1 MLIGKT
7 PVTAVLIGFQP
18 IQSWTPRELQT
29 SYFSPPGEMRRGGAG
44 APRSAGACLRAAWV
58 RVRVRVRV
66 RASLGWSLP
75 SSCLG

>member
-7 PVTAVLIGFQP
+7 PVTAILIGFQP

-44 APRSAGACLRAAWV
+44 RGSFV
-58 RVRVRVRV
+58 TNRVEREYYRKWTTDQLSIR
-66 RASLGWSLP
+66 RGF
-75 SSCLG
+75 